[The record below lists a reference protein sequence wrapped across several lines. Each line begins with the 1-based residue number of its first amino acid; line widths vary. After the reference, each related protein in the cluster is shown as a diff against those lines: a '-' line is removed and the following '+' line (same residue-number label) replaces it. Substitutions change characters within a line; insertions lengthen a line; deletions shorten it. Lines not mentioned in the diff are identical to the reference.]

1 MQLLTPPGTAGVAV
15 VRIAATEVASV
26 LRCLRRG
33 DGELWQRGAPG
44 TLRRATL
51 TLSGTAVDDVLVV
64 ERGQAGLE
72 LHLHGSSAVLQ
83 ALSTH
88 FALDTAAAE
97 APAAKLLR
105 EALAAEQVALAME
118 QLGFDFAAAL
128 PAIAALPPAARG
140 AELAAARA
148 RSRTALAMVAAPRLV
163 LMGAQNAGKSTL
175 FNRLLFRERALAGP
189 EPGLTR
195 DAIRERTALA
205 GYPYELVDTAGEGAA
220 ERRVDHQAI
229 ERGRDLRTGALR
241 ILVIDRARGPDA
253 NDRQLARTAHL
264 VVANKSDLPAAN
276 WPAEVPCQLELA
288 AASESP
294 AAIRAVLGLQL
305 RQLRRLP
312 PAGPVGGFAALT
324 PAQLAQLDS

>member
-1 MQLLTPPGTAGVAV
+1 
-15 VRIAATEVASV
+15 
-26 LRCLRRG
+26 
-33 DGELWQRGAPG
+33 
-44 TLRRATL
+44 
-51 TLSGTAVDDVLVV
+51 
-64 ERGQAGLE
+64 
-72 LHLHGSSAVLQ
+72 
-83 ALSTH
+83 
-88 FALDTAAAE
+88 
-97 APAAKLLR
+97 
-105 EALAAEQVALAME
+105 ME

-205 GYPYELVDTAGEGAA
+205 GYPYELVDTAGEGVA

-253 NDRQLARTAHL
+253 SDRQLARTAHL